1 MNSGRENRIS
11 SPLGFLRS
19 ASSMV
24 NLSLQWYACVLSPLF
39 DHLILRDK
47 ARCLTSGSLSLFLFF
62 CSAKLTS
69 AASLDIANLAG
80 TLTKLQITRCPKLR
94 DVARLT
100 GLKRLVELG
109 IYECPDVVGM
119 LIVSELPRLTHLS
132 IDLSRATRAHLGF
145 RCVAFSLTATHRLTM
160 GILKDADSIALWL
173 ISDQGQWPKS
183 YSCSSIRGGR
193 GWRRGWRGQ

>member
-1 MNSGRENRIS
+1 MCVFGSAFSLRLSRNSR
-11 SPLGFLRS
+11 SPG
-19 ASSMV
+19 A
-24 NLSLQWYACVLSPLF
+24 
-39 DHLILRDK
+39 
-47 ARCLTSGSLSLFLFF
+47 
-62 CSAKLTS
+62 
-69 AASLDIANLAG
+69 
-80 TLTKLQITRCPKLR
+80 PKLR

-132 IDLSRATRAHLGF
+132 IDLSRATRVHLGF

-173 ISDQGQWPKS
+173 ISEQGQWPKKLQLL
-183 YSCSSIRGGR
+183 IDTGR
-193 GWRRGWRGQ
+193 PRMAPWMARSVRP